1 MVIGGSSHRC
11 GVRSA
16 YYSCL
21 CGGFDVEAR
30 LLAYSSRSKIV
41 ARRTETTPMPESI
54 NSDRPDLAPGA
65 GLVLVTG
72 ASGHLGAN
80 LVVRL
85 LAAGERVRVLL
96 QPSCDNSAVDGLDVE
111 RAEGD
116 FRNPESVG
124 VAVKGCQRVYH
135 CGAMISTIQG
145 NREHRRQLFE
155 SNVVGTRHV
164 LEAAQIHG
172 VTRVVVTGSFSAT
185 GYHLDDPSAPSDESI
200 PFYPF
205 RRAMPYERTKVLAEL
220 ECLRAVARGL
230 DVVVATSCAIL
241 GGNDFLPSRMGK
253 TLCDFANG
261 RLRAY
266 VPGGFEFVSA
276 RDIVSGHL
284 LAMSRGRTGEK
295 YIFSTRFATLDEIV
309 GLFERVTGVPRPGW
323 RLPAAVMAAFAGA
336 TSPFL
341 SQFFPTVRQRLTPG
355 AIRLL
360 QMRRHANTSKAQVEL
375 GYQPTDIESAVEEAY
390 AFFHARGAIK
400 NPAARAPIAD
410 SSDSILSASP
420 AI

>member
-1 MVIGGSSHRC
+1 M
-11 GVRSA
+11 
-16 YYSCL
+16 
-21 CGGFDVEAR
+21 
-30 LLAYSSRSKIV
+30 
-41 ARRTETTPMPESI
+41 TEITPMTEPI
-54 NSDRPDLAPGA
+54 NSDRPDLAPGT

-80 LVVRL
+80 LVARL
-85 LAAGERVRVLL
+85 LADGERVRVLL
-96 QPSCDNSAVDGLDVE
+96 QPNCDNSAVDGLDVE
-111 RAEGD
+111 RAVGD
-116 FRNPESVG
+116 FRDPESVS
-124 VAVKGCQRVYH
+124 VAMKGCQRVYH

-172 VTRVVVTGSFSAT
+172 VARVVVSGSFSAT

-220 ECLRAVARGL
+220 ECLRAVVRGL
-230 DVVVATSCAIL
+230 EVVVATSCAIL

-309 GLFERVTGVPRPGW
+309 ALFERVTGVPRPGR
-323 RLPAAVMAAFAGA
+323 RLPAAVMGAFAGA

-341 SQFFPTVRQRLTPG
+341 SQFFPNVRQRLTPG

-390 AFFHARGAIK
+390 AFFYARSAIE
-400 NPAARAPIAD
+400 NPAARVPIAD
-410 SSDSILSASP
+410 SSDPTLAASP

>member
-1 MVIGGSSHRC
+1 MTQTI
-11 GVRSA
+11 
-16 YYSCL
+16 
-21 CGGFDVEAR
+21 
-30 LLAYSSRSKIV
+30 
-41 ARRTETTPMPESI
+41 PMPKST
-54 NSDRPDLAPGA
+54 NSDRPDLAPDT

-80 LVVRL
+80 LVARL
-85 LAAGERVRVLL
+85 LADGERVRVLL
-96 QPSCDNSAVDGLDVE
+96 QPGCDNSAVDGLDVE
-111 RAEGD
+111 RVLGD
-116 FRNPESVG
+116 FRDPEPAG
-124 VAVKGCQRVYH
+124 AAVKGCQRVYH

-145 NREHRRQLFE
+145 NAEHRRQLFDT
-155 SNVVGTRHV
+155 NVIGTRNI
-164 LEAAQIHG
+164 LEAALIHG
-172 VTRVVVTGSFSAT
+172 VARVVVTGSFSAV
-185 GYHLDDPSAPSDESI
+185 GHHLDDPSAPSDESV

-205 RRAMPYERTKVLAEL
+205 RRAMPYERTKLLAEL
-220 ECLRAVARGL
+220 ECLRAVVRGL

-276 RDIVSGHL
+276 RDIVSGHQ

-309 GLFERVTGVPRPGW
+309 ALFERVTGIPRPGR
-323 RLPAAVMAAFAGA
+323 RLPAAVMGAFAA
-336 TSPFL
+336 VASPFL
-341 SQFFPTVRQRLTPG
+341 SHFFPNVRQRLTPG

-360 QMRRHANTSKAQVEL
+360 QMRRHANTSKAQLEL
-375 GYQPTDIESAVEEAY
+375 GYRPTELESAVEEAY

-400 NPAARAPIAD
+400 NPAARAPMAAPPD
-410 SSDSILSASP
+410 PALAASL
-420 AI
+420 AV

>member
-1 MVIGGSSHRC
+1 MGGARGSH
-11 GVRSA
+11 
-16 YYSCL
+16 
-21 CGGFDVEAR
+21 FDRHAPDIEVEIR
-30 LLAYSSRSKIV
+30 FLAYSFRAKN
-41 ARRTETTPMPESI
+41 TEGMAKTSAMPNSI
-54 NSDRPDLAPGA
+54 NSDRPDLAPGT

-80 LVVRL
+80 LVARL
-85 LAAGERVRVLL
+85 LADGEQVRVLL
-96 QPSCDNSAVDGLDVE
+96 QPDCNNSAVDGLDVE
-111 RAEGD
+111 RASGD
-116 FRNPESVG
+116 FRDPQAAG
-124 VAVKGCQRVYH
+124 IAVKGCQRVYH

-145 NREHRRQLFE
+145 NRKHRRELFE
-155 SNVVGTRHV
+155 SNVIGTRNI

-172 VTRVVVTGSFSAT
+172 VDRVVVTGSFSAV
-185 GYHLDDPSAPSDESI
+185 GYHLDDPSAPSDESV

-205 RRAMPYERTKVLAEL
+205 RHAMPYERTKVLAEL

-241 GGNDFLPSRMGK
+241 GGNDYLPSRLGQ

-284 LAMSRGRTGEK
+284 LAMSRGRAGEK
-295 YIFSTRFATLDEIV
+295 YIFSTRFTTLDEVV
-309 GLFERVTGVPRPGW
+309 GLFERVTGVPRPGR
-323 RLPAAVMAAFAGA
+323 RLPAAVMGAFAGVA
-336 TSPFL
+336 SPFL
-341 SQFFPTVRQRLTPG
+341 SQFFPNVRQRLTPG

-360 QMRRHANTSKAQVEL
+360 QMRRHANTSKAQAEL
-375 GYQPTDIESAVEEAY
+375 GYRPTELESAVEEAY

-400 NPAARAPIAD
+400 NPAARAPMAGSPD
-410 SSDSILSASP
+410 PNLAVSP
-420 AI
+420 AV

>member
-1 MVIGGSSHRC
+1 MSEP
-11 GVRSA
+11 
-16 YYSCL
+16 
-21 CGGFDVEAR
+21 F
-30 LLAYSSRSKIV
+30 
-41 ARRTETTPMPESI
+41 
-54 NSDRPDLAPGA
+54 NSDRPDLAPGS

-96 QPSCDNSAVDGLDVE
+96 RPGSNISAVDGLDVE

-116 FRNPESVG
+116 FRDPESVG

-145 NREHRRQLFE
+145 NRKHRRELFD
-155 SNVVGTRHV
+155 SNVVGTRNV

-172 VTRVVVTGSFSAT
+172 VARVVVTGSFSAV
-185 GYHLDDPSAPSDESI
+185 GHHLDDPSAPSDESV

-205 RRAMPYERTKVLAEL
+205 HRAMPYERTKVLAEL
-220 ECLRAVARGL
+220 ECLRTVARGL

-241 GGNDFLPSRMGK
+241 GGNDYLPSRMGK

-276 RDIVSGHL
+276 RDIVSGHM

-295 YIFSTRFATLDEIV
+295 YIISTRFATIDEIL
-309 GLFERVTGVPRPGW
+309 GLFERVTGVPRPA
-323 RLPAAVMAAFAGA
+323 RRIPAAVMGAIAGVA
-336 TSPFL
+336 SPIL
-341 SQFFPTVRQRLTPG
+341 SQFFPNVRQRLTPG
-355 AIRLL
+355 AIRVL

-375 GYQPTDIESAVEEAY
+375 GYRPTGIESAVEEAY

-400 NPAARAPIAD
+400 NPAARTPMAGSPD
-410 SSDSILSASP
+410 PTLTASP
-420 AI
+420 TI

>member
-1 MVIGGSSHRC
+1 M
-11 GVRSA
+11 
-16 YYSCL
+16 
-21 CGGFDVEAR
+21 
-30 LLAYSSRSKIV
+30 
-41 ARRTETTPMPESI
+41 TETTPMPEPI
-54 NSDRPDLAPGA
+54 NSDRPDLAPGS
-65 GLVLVTG
+65 GPVLVTG

-80 LVVRL
+80 LVVHL

-96 QPSCDNSAVDGLDVE
+96 RPGSDNRAVAGLDVE
-111 RAEGD
+111 RAQGD
-116 FRNPESVG
+116 VRDPESVD

-164 LEAAQIHG
+164 LEAAQVHG
-172 VTRVVVTGSFSAT
+172 VARVVVTGSFSAV
-185 GYHLDDPSAPSDESI
+185 GHHLDDPSAPSDESV

-205 RRAMPYERTKVLAEL
+205 HRAMPYEQTKVLTEL

-230 DVVVATSCAIL
+230 DVVVATASAIL
-241 GGNDFLPSRMGK
+241 GGNDFVPSRMGQ
-253 TLCDFANG
+253 TLCDFANS

-266 VPGGFEFVSA
+266 VPGGLEFVSA

-323 RLPAAVMAAFAGA
+323 RLPAVVMGAFAGIA
-336 TSPFL
+336 SPFL
-341 SQFFPTVRQRLTPG
+341 SQFFPNVRQRLTPG
-355 AIRLL
+355 SIRLL
-360 QMRRHANTSKAQVEL
+360 QMRRHANTSKAQAEL
-375 GYQPTDIESAVEEAY
+375 GYRPTGLESAVEEAY
-390 AFFHARGAIK
+390 AFFHARGAIE
-400 NPAARAPIAD
+400 NPAARVPMAASPDPTVA
-410 SSDSILSASP
+410 ASP
-420 AI
+420 AV